1 MDKQVQATWRK
12 RAYAAFSAHESRKG
26 ETADGGFDSD
36 DEVMD
41 LTGAPSSS
49 AVAGSSAAAAAG
61 ESSFRTKLSAGRP
74 YVVSRLSLSRARAGR
89 SSSSSSSR
97 KRPRGREAFRK
108 LERAKKQRKMVKG
121 EERKAAS
128 SRFSKRKKLM
138 SKAGEQFESR
148 AYGEGVGR
156 ANLADLE
163 DHGELSDDADD
174 DAAGAT

>member
-163 DHGELSDDADD
+163 DHGELSDDA
-174 DAAGAT
+174 AGAT